1 MAKEIPY
8 NKSAGNPRMALC
20 SVTAKA
26 FVHIWLD

>member
-1 MAKEIPY
+1 MTKEVPH
-8 NKSAGNPRMALC
+8 NNSAGNPRMALR